1 MSEKREFVAV
11 SLKDAINQAAEAFGV
26 AEEKLQYRVITEKTK
41 YFGHKQRE
49 IYIEAW
55 ANDGGDVVGVKEFL
69 AQFVAAM
76 KMNLEFT
83 LEDSPTFLRVNFSGE
98 DYRLMLHQN
107 GNLLNAVQYL
117 LNRLYSDG
125 VGKKIYCEC
134 QNYRKKKEVELSA
147 LAHRYARQ
155 VRKSGRSIH
164 LPEMNPFERR
174 VIHMTINRYSDL
186 ESHSEGESFL
196 KVITIQ
202 KKANG

>member
-11 SLKDAINQAAEAFGV
+11 SLRDAINQAAEAFAV
-26 AEEKLQYRVITEKTK
+26 PEEKLQYRVITEKTK

-55 ANDGGDVVGVKEFL
+55 AQGTGEATGVQEFL
-69 AQFVAAM
+69 AQFVAAL
-76 KMNLEFT
+76 KMDLEFT
-83 LEDSPTFLRVNFSGE
+83 LEDTPTFLRVNFSGE

-155 VRKSGRSIH
+155 VRKSGRPVN

-186 ESHSEGESFL
+186 ESRSEGETFL